1 MGNLKYILVLVT
13 GLGLFSSAAF
23 KAPEKKTYKCLIQLK
38 NYTGEGA
45 YIILSIIDKENN
57 YLSTVKVLG
66 DDEEWY
72 PDLKEW
78 YNYYQKDNQK
88 IDGITGA
95 TISGG
100 ERAIFGFELEQK
112 YFTAENKLRFET
124 AVEDQKY
131 TLNDLEIPIDSIDVS
146 GNYDGSE
153 YIRYVKIIS
162 L

>member
-1 MGNLKYILVLVT
+1 MGNLKYILVLLT

-23 KAPEKKTYKCLIQLK
+23 KAPENKTYKCLIQLK

-100 ERAIFGFELEQK
+100 ERAIFAFELEQK

-146 GNYDGSE
+146 DNYDGSE